1 MLKIMHFPC
10 IFVGN
15 ATPAI
20 RTKIAKAAT
29 ATSGPETKFAS
40 LSAWM
45 EWLSP
50 HPPGDSPDKA
60 RTAPVLLFAAD
71 QLEQPAWRTV
81 RVHLAEAGRF
91 FVVLLPAGA
100 GTEAVV
106 AALREGAYDAI
117 ATDEPPSRWR
127 EALAEAA
134 TAEALWARLFGAPAA
149 PTRDGLVGRSAA
161 MQQLREL
168 IARIGPT
175 SASVLILGESGTGK
189 ERVAEALHAAH
200 GDGKGPFVAINCTAL
215 PRDLL
220 EGELFGAT
228 KGAYTGA
235 AADRPGLVEQADG
248 GTLFLDELG
257 DLDPALQP
265 KLLRFLE
272 TRRARRLGGRAEYSV
287 NVRIVAATNANLR
300 ARVAA
305 GQFREDLYYRLAE
318 FTIELPPLR
327 DRREDIP
334 LLCRHFLGLAA
345 ERQGKLVTSMEPAL
359 IERLQAWSWPGNI
372 RELRSTLDRLVILAN
387 GPVLR
392 EGAWSP
398 PGSASTA
405 FSSSSPGVSPAFPS
419 SPAPGIP
426 HPASTPPATDPLQ
439 PLNKRQRR
447 DLAFRLL
454 DESGG
459 DQTWVAAR
467 LGIHPTTLYR
477 WCRLRDASA
486 PPKLPPPATR

>member
-1 MLKIMHFPC
+1 
-10 IFVGN
+10 
-15 ATPAI
+15 
-20 RTKIAKAAT
+20 
-29 ATSGPETKFAS
+29 
-40 LSAWM
+40 M
-45 EWLSP
+45 EWP
-50 HPPGDSPDKA
+50 APGSADVA
-60 RTAPVLLFAAD
+60 GGETAEKPVPVLLIAAG
-71 QLEQPAWRTV
+71 QLALPAWRTV

-91 FVVLLPAGA
+91 FVVLLPAGSP
-100 GTEAVV
+100 TSDVV
-106 AALREGAYDAI
+106 GALREGAYDAI
-117 ATDEPPSRWR
+117 TEDEPPARWIG
-127 EALAEAA
+127 AINAAA
-134 TAEALWARLFGAPAA
+134 TAESLWARLFGGPVATP
-149 PTRDGLVGRSAA
+149 RDGLVGRSAA
-161 MQQLREL
+161 LQQLREL

-189 ERVAEALHAAH
+189 ERVAEALHKARA
-200 GDGKGPFVAINCTAL
+200 DGKGPFVAINCTAL

-235 AADRPGLVEQADG
+235 LADRPGLVEQADG

-272 TRRARRLGGRAEYSV
+272 TRRARRLGGKAEYSV
-287 NVRIVAATNANLR
+287 DVRIVAATNADLR

-305 GQFREDLYYRLAE
+305 GRFREDLYYRLAE

-327 DRREDIP
+327 ERREDIP
-334 LLCRHFLGLAA
+334 LLCRHFLGTAA
-345 ERQGKLVTSMEPAL
+345 ERHGKLVTSMEPAL
-359 IERLQAWSWPGNI
+359 IERLQSWSWPGNI
-372 RELRSTLDRLVILAN
+372 RELRSTIERLVILAN

-398 PGSASTA
+398 PTSGASALTSPAGAGSVPAA
-405 FSSSSPGVSPAFPS
+405 SSSVYAAPANDT
-419 SPAPGIP
+419 ANT
-426 HPASTPPATDPLQ
+426 A

-447 DLAFRLL
+447 ELAFRLL
-454 DESGG
+454 ADSGG

-477 WCRLRDASA
+477 WCQQ
-486 PPKLPPPATR
+486 KPPANP

>member
-1 MLKIMHFPC
+1 MHFPC
-10 IFVGN
+10 IFVGE
-15 ATPAI
+15 ASRALRSKLT
-20 RTKIAKAAT
+20 RLAT
-29 ATSGPETKFAS
+29 ASSGPETAFSSLAS
-40 LSAWM
+40 WM
-45 EWLSP
+45 EWPSP
-50 HPPGDSPDKA
+50 HADGDASSDAPV
-60 RTAPVLLFAAD
+60 APVLLFAAD
-71 QLEQPAWRTV
+71 QLALPAWRTV

-117 ATDEPPSRWR
+117 AEDEPPSRWH
-127 EALAEAA
+127 EALADAA
-134 TAEALWARLFGAPAA
+134 TAESLWARLFGAPAA
-149 PTRDGLVGRSAA
+149 PTPDGLVGRSAA
-161 MQQLREL
+161 LQQLREL

-189 ERVAEALHAAH
+189 ERIAEALHAAR
-200 GDGKGPFVAINCTAL
+200 GDGKGPFIAINCTAL

-327 DRREDIP
+327 ERREDIP
-334 LLCRHFLGLAA
+334 LLCRHFLGLAT
-345 ERQGKLVTSMEPAL
+345 ERHGKLVTSMEPAL

-372 RELRSTLDRLVILAN
+372 RELRSTIDRLVILAN

-398 PGSASTA
+398 PGAGAAFASEV
-405 FSSSSPGVSPAFPS
+405 P
-419 SPAPGIP
+419 
-426 HPASTPPATDPLQ
+426 PASAPRAPSLSAATDPAV

-447 DLAFRLL
+447 ELAFRLL
-454 DESGG
+454 AESGG
-459 DQTWVAAR
+459 DQSWVAAR

-477 WCRLRDASA
+477 WCQSQAK
-486 PPKLPPPATR
+486 PTP